1 MNPLRRIFERTLGR
15 FLSRLRFPQL
25 FVLTVVVFLVDLAVP
40 DAIPFVDEILLGLG
54 SLVLGSLKERAGQ
67 REEQGRGGE
76 GSDGVNSGKAGDPE
90 TGRIEEK
97 SSREDAS

>member
-40 DAIPFVDEILLGLG
+40 DVIPFVDEILLALG
-54 SLVLGSLKERAGQ
+54 SLVLGSLKKRAKERKE
-67 REEQGRGGE
+67 R
-76 GSDGVNSGKAGDPE
+76 VGDPE
-90 TGRIEEK
+90 SRRIEGQ
-97 SSREDAS
+97 SSKEDA